1 MRKDGKI
8 MLKLKCNTT
17 NVRSEIAAVVA
28 AALNKSYYMNNIKCI
43 VRHNSIEFS
52 SRISSCTVDIEFDRE
67 TNKYEICWFENNIS
81 DTTVTMDSPELVV
94 MSVLDTFF

>member
-1 MRKDGKI
+1 

-28 AALNKSYYMNNIKCI
+28 AALNKSYFMNDVECI

-52 SRISSCTVDIEFDRE
+52 SRISSWTVDIEFDRQ
-67 TNKYEICWFENNIS
+67 TNKYEVCWFENNVA
-81 DTTVTMDSPELVV
+81 DETVIMDSPQLVV

>member
-1 MRKDGKI
+1 
-8 MLKLKCNTT
+8 MLKLKCNRT
-17 NVRSEIAAVVA
+17 NVRPEIAAIVA
-28 AALNKSYYMNNIKCI
+28 AALNKSYWMND
-43 VRHNSIEFS
+43 VRCLVRNGSIEFS
-52 SRISSCTVDIEFDRE
+52 SRHSSWTVDIEFDRE

>member
-1 MRKDGKI
+1 

-17 NVRSEIAAVVA
+17 NVRAEIAAVVA
-28 AALNKSYYMNNIKCI
+28 AALNKSYYMSDVKCI

-52 SRISSCTVDIEFDRE
+52 SRHSSWTVDIEYDSQ
-67 TNKYEICWFENNIS
+67 TNKYEVCWFENNVS
-81 DTTVTMDSPELVV
+81 DTTAVMESPELVV